1 MHVYITKKIWQRF
14 LHLEHLI
21 NYTRLHTAVEVK
33 GLVLPKATFEHSCST
48 AANSRRKSVSGKGIS
63 WNKGKAEGGVSDI
76 WFPVS
81 NFHDSLHAP
90 SSKWTKMA
98 FNFHEQPACKHNE
111 KHFISWCSENINAWC
126 FPFWFFLSFI
136 IYMISVF
143 KFLF

>member
-1 MHVYITKKIWQRF
+1 MAKLFTSWALNK
-14 LHLEHLI
+14 LHPFTYSSRGKRSSLAKSDFWTLMQ
-21 NYTRLHTAVEVK
+21 Y
-33 GLVLPKATFEHSCST
+33 S
-48 AANSRRKSVSGKGIS
+48 ANSRRKSVSGKGIS

-81 NFHDSLHAP
+81 NLHDSLHAP

-98 FNFHEQPACKHNE
+98 FNFHEQPASKHNE